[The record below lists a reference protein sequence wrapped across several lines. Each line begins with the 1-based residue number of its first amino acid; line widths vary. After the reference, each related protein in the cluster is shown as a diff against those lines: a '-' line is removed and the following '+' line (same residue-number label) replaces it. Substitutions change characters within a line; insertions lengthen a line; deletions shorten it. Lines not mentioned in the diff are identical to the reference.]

1 MALVLKDRV
10 KETSTTAG
18 TGTLTLLG
26 PDVGYQAFSVIGN
39 GNSCYYT
46 IQNTDSGFEGEW
58 EVGIGTYT
66 ASGTTLSRDVVL
78 SSSNS
83 GSLVPFSAGTKT
95 VFVTYPAE
103 RSVALNAATAG
114 LNAGE
119 VPFADADGYID
130 SDDAF
135 QYSSSLNQA
144 TAPIF
149 YSTNGIALYSTVVS
163 YSYTIPENVTAVSF
177 SPITVEDGVTV
188 TVPPGQSWTVVV
200 NPYV

>member
-26 PDVGYQAFSVIGN
+26 PDVGYQAFSVIGD

-130 SDDAF
+130 SDAAF
-135 QYSSSLNQA
+135 QYSTALNQA
-144 TAPIF
+144 SAPVF
-149 YSTNGIALYSTVVS
+149 YNVNGIAVYSNLVS
-163 YSYTIPENVTAVSF
+163 YNYAIPSNSTAFSY
-177 SPITVEDGVTV
+177 SPIAVASGVSL
-188 TVPPGQSWTVVV
+188 TVPTGQSWNVF
-200 NPYV
+200 PQI